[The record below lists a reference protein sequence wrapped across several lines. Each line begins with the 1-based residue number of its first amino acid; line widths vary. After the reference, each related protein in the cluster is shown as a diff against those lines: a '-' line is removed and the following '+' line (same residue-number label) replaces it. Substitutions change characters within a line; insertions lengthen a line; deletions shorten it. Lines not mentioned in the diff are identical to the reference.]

1 MKIGPNFLSNT
12 QVCAS
17 DKEKKDIK
25 KACKELQNSISTNKV
40 VTIPVDTIDSNGKL
54 YITSTPDENGNIRL
68 NAKYKNSELCGEV
81 SKCIGYGKEKEI
93 RKYVSTHKNQNTIAN
108 LLDSFRATLVEMYLK
123 NTHYDKAHNQY

>member
-1 MKIGPNFLSNT
+1 MKIGPDFLSNT
-12 QVCAS
+12 QFCAS
-17 DKEKKDIK
+17 DKEKQDIK